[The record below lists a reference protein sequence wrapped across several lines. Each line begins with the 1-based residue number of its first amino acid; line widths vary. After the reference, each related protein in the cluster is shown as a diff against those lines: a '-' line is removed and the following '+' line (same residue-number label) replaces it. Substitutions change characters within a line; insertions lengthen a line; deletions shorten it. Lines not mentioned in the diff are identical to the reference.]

1 MPPSGRMYQ
10 VVPGPVGVAAATA
23 IEVAVDLAWVGSPLS
38 VTVAVKLEVPTAVG
52 KPEIVPVVA
61 ARVRPA
67 GSLPELIDQVYDGV
81 PPVADSG
88 AE

>member
-1 MPPSGRMYQ
+1 
-10 VVPGPVGVAAATA
+10 
-23 IEVAVDLAWVGSPLS
+23 LS
-38 VTVAVKLEVPTAVG
+38 VTVAVKAEVPIAVG
-52 KPEIVPVVA
+52 LPEIVPEVA

-81 PPVADSG
+81 PPVAVSG